1 MFRKNNLSTT
11 QTMHQPLLR
20 NNKFV
25 GKKQG
30 TIEHKKTDFTTSVKA
45 QLMAPTLF
53 ALVAKGVFSRKESK

>member
-1 MFRKNNLSTT
+1 
-11 QTMHQPLLR
+11 MHQPLLR

-53 ALVAKGVFSRKESK
+53 ALVAKGVFSREV